1 MISAKIRL
9 HMVFIDVVIAGV
21 LSQTENRN
29 FVEFLIAVACRDGS
43 TAVKCTL
50 KLSKMQNCS
59 NSDVFLKVNYFVC
72 PNFFFTYLSDSNIR
86 TPIIH
91 PISNVILLT
100 NIYD

>member
-1 MISAKIRL
+1 
-9 HMVFIDVVIAGV
+9 MVFIDVVIAGE

-59 NSDVFLKVNYFVC
+59 NSDVFLKEVKVFRFLEV
-72 PNFFFTYLSDSNIR
+72 FLEGSGKMLR
-86 TPIIH
+86 
-91 PISNVILLT
+91 
-100 NIYD
+100 